1 MATMEQVNKELQD
14 LKVKASVH
22 EQRISMM
29 EKDVL
34 ELKEESKALYEI
46 NTNVRLLAESMSS
59 VKNDVADVKAT
70 VKDVKARNTQLGTKF
85 EEELD
90 GVREELN
97 EVRNQPNKSKAE
109 WWDKVVWLIVGGG
122 LTAVVT
128 GIISSITN

>member
-1 MATMEQVNKELQD
+1 MATMEQVNKEVQD
-14 LKVKASVH
+14 LKVKSSVH

-59 VKNDVADVKAT
+59 VKNDVADVKIT
-70 VKDVKARNTQLGTKF
+70 VKDVKAKNSQLGTRF

-97 EVRNQPNKSKAE
+97 EVKNQPNKSKAE

-122 LTAVVT
+122 LTTIVT
-128 GIISSITN
+128 GVIAAITN

>member
-1 MATMEQVNKELQD
+1 MATMEQVNKEVQD
-14 LKVKASVH
+14 LKVKSSVH

-59 VKNDVADVKAT
+59 VKNDVADVKIT
-70 VKDVKARNTQLGTKF
+70 VKDVKARNSQLGTRF

-97 EVRNQPNKSKAE
+97 EVKNQPNKSKAE

-122 LTAVVT
+122 LTAIVT
-128 GIISSITN
+128 GIITAITN

>member
-1 MATMEQVNKELQD
+1 MATIEQVNKELQD
-14 LKVKASVH
+14 LKVKSSVH

-29 EKDVL
+29 EKDVV

-59 VKNDVADVKAT
+59 VKNDVADVKIT
-70 VKDVKARNTQLGTKF
+70 VKDVKDKNSQLGTRF

-97 EVRNQPNKSKAE
+97 EVKNQPNKSKAE

-122 LTAVVT
+122 LTAIVT
-128 GIISSITN
+128 GVIAAITN

>member
-14 LKVKASVH
+14 LKVKSSVH

-59 VKNDVADVKAT
+59 VKNDVADVKVT

-90 GVREELN
+90 SVREELN
-97 EVRNQPNKSKAE
+97 EVKNQPNKSKAE

-122 LTAVVT
+122 ITAVVT

>member
-1 MATMEQVNKELQD
+1 MATIEQVNKELQD
-14 LKVKASVH
+14 LKVKSSVH

-46 NTNVRLLAESMSS
+46 NTNVRLLAESMSA
-59 VKNDVADVKAT
+59 VKNDVADVKVT
-70 VKDVKARNTQLGTKF
+70 VKDVKAKNSQLGTRF

-97 EVRNQPNKSKAE
+97 EVKNQPNKSKAE

-122 LTAVVT
+122 LSAIIT
-128 GIISSITN
+128 GIIAAITN

>member
-1 MATMEQVNKELQD
+1 MATMEQVNKEVQD
-14 LKVKASVH
+14 LKVKSSVH

-46 NTNVRLLAESMSS
+46 NTNVRLLAESMSA
-59 VKNDVADVKAT
+59 VKNDVADVKVT
-70 VKDVKARNTQLGTKF
+70 VKDVKAKNSQLGTRF

-97 EVRNQPNKSKAE
+97 EVKNQPNKSKAE

-122 LTAVVT
+122 LSAIIT
-128 GIISSITN
+128 GIIAAITN

>member
-14 LKVKASVH
+14 LKVKSSVH

-59 VKNDVADVKAT
+59 VKNDVADVKIT
-70 VKDVKARNTQLGTKF
+70 VKDVKARNSQLGTRF

-97 EVRNQPNKSKAE
+97 EVKNQPNKSKAE

-122 LTAVVT
+122 LTAIVT
-128 GIISSITN
+128 GIIAAITN